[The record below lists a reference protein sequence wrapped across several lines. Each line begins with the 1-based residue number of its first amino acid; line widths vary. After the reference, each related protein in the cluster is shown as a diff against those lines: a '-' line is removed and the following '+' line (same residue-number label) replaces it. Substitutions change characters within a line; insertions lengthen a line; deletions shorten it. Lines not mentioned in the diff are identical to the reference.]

1 MDFAASVDDAFLS
14 DLGLQKGAAA
24 RFCVVAAAL
33 ARLTRHCPPGSRKL
47 IGAQERSDIL
57 RRLESADDSYACN
70 AGGSLS
76 NTLVAL
82 SRLDAAAGGGG
93 VDTALPVGLAGS
105 VGGDALGDFYRAKM
119 RKAGVAFVSEPQV
132 DGTTGTVIVLTTP
145 DAQRTLLSF
154 LGTSAEVR
162 FDGALEAA
170 ATGAQLLVVEGYLL
184 EQLDTVAAIS
194 AAVIAARRAG
204 ALVALTCADVGVVRA
219 HAPAFR
225 AVLAAGVDVL
235 FANAAEATE
244 LAGVPDAAEAA
255 AALASSASMVVV
267 TDGSHGAF
275 LATAEGGVTHVPAH
289 WAAAAPVDTCG
300 AGDAYAA
307 GVLYSLLR
315 GVSLQQSGAFGARVA
330 SAVISRLGARL
341 CEEDAVNLA
350 AVFEVSFVQQRLA

>member
-1 MDFAASVDDAFLS
+1 MPLTAAPA
-14 DLGLQKGAAA
+14 
-24 RFCVVAAAL
+24 
-33 ARLTRHCPPGSRKL
+33 PGSRKL
-47 IGAQERSDIL
+47 IDANERSDIL

-82 SRLDAAAGGGG
+82 SRLNAAARGGG
-93 VDTALPVGLAGS
+93 VDVPLPVGLAGS

-145 DAQRTLLSF
+145 DAQRTMLSF

-170 ATGAQLLVVEGYLL
+170 ASGAQLLVVEGYLL

-194 AAVIAARRAG
+194 AAVAAARRAG
-204 ALVALTCADVGVVRA
+204 AMVALTCADVGVVRA
-219 HAPAFR
+219 HADAFR

-235 FANAAEATE
+235 FANAAEAEE
-244 LAGVPDAAEAA
+244 LAGVAGGFEAA
-255 AALASSASMVVV
+255 AALAASASLAVV
-267 TDGSHGAF
+267 TDGSRGAY
-275 LATAEGGVTHVPAH
+275 LATAAGGVTHVPAH
-289 WAAAAPVDTCG
+289 WANAAPVDTCG

-307 GVLYSLLR
+307 GVLYSLMH
-315 GVSLQQSGAFGARVA
+315 GVGLQQSGAFGARVA
-330 SAVISRLGARL
+330 SAVISRYGARL
-341 CEEDAVNLA
+341 CEEDATNLA
-350 AVFEVSFVQQRLA
+350 AVFEVSFLERRLV